1 MEKRMRRWSMAC
13 KIFGWIAIVAGLLTF
28 LMTIGVGL
36 ACVMTGI
43 GLLFLCAVL
52 EWMDGVLEELQA
64 MRKNQKV
71 IGSMLSELKAHEQ
84 SGETDVPA
92 VETEKEPEAKVVYD
106 KAHMSDVYRSTQG
119 E

>member
-13 KIFGWIAIVAGLLTF
+13 KICGWIAIVAGLLVF
-28 LMTIGVGL
+28 FMTMGIGL

-64 MRKNQKV
+64 IRKNQKV
-71 IGSMLSELKAHEQ
+71 IGSMLSELKTHER
-84 SGETDVPA
+84 SGETDTPA
-92 VETEKEPEAKVVYD
+92 
-106 KAHMSDVYRSTQG
+106 H
-119 E
+119 